1 MKKPCQCV
9 ARMHECLGSEGAMHQ
24 GVMVVN
30 LKYNCLYDLLWD
42 SVEHVVATEQMHIVA
57 APRREKFVIMIIW
70 INCRRNRKTNVKI
83 NRKKS
88 IGTSILSE
96 QNRQVCALW
105 KRVEQTFTAL
115 VQVTFRVHTIDRLP
129 A

>member
-1 MKKPCQCV
+1 
-9 ARMHECLGSEGAMHQ
+9 MHQ